1 MMSKNHF
8 RPTSINKAKT
18 KGSGTSCFP
27 TTKSN
32 IQYRCSTGIWEYV
45 ESPSSSST
53 SSSSLYNVIPCER
66 SLHAG
71 AIWKDNFIIF
81 GGYNGHQRIN
91 DLYSYNFKT
100 QQWRLLSEHPSSL
113 VHNSNTNGNNSNNY
127 AAGYD
132 SRAPSPRDRHIAV
145 VYCNGLYIFGGF
157 DGQFRVN
164 GK

>member
-1 MMSKNHF
+1 MSMNHL
-8 RPTSINKAKT
+8 SINKAKT
-18 KGSGTSCFP
+18 KGSGTSCLP

-45 ESPSSSST
+45 ESPSSF
-53 SSSSLYNVIPCER
+53 SSSQYNVIPCER

-100 QQWRLLSEHPSSL
+100 QQWRLLSEQPSSI
-113 VHNSNTNGNNSNNY
+113 VHNSNTNGNT
-127 AAGYD
+127 
-132 SRAPSPRDRHIAV
+132 RAPSPRDRHIAV

-164 GK
+164 GE